1 MFLKRLECLL
11 ILLPVALFIFGCA
24 STEKLV
30 KDTANSDS
38 VAETPSGAEG
48 EAAPRIAELIL
59 GPGDRVDVSVYRNDD
74 LKFTQTIGLSGKIIV
89 PMVGDVQAAGLS
101 VYQLRDKLR
110 EGLSKYIVAPQIY
123 VGVASTQSQKI
134 MVLGE
139 VKTPGIFQ
147 AEGYMTALD
156 IIARAGGTTLD
167 GKKQNVLLIRGTAKK
182 PQVRVLD
189 LEQVFAKGDLK
200 DNAVLQPGDIIYV
213 PRTFIS
219 NVDRFFTHLST
230 ILSPFLQVETGY
242 FLGQQINNSTGS
254 PSITPK

>member
-139 VKTPGIFQ
+139 VRS
-147 AEGYMTALD
+147 EEH
-156 IIARAGGTTLD
+156 
-167 GKKQNVLLIRGTAKK
+167 NV
-182 PQVRVLD
+182 
-189 LEQVFAKGDLK
+189 
-200 DNAVLQPGDIIYV
+200 
-213 PRTFIS
+213 
-219 NVDRFFTHLST
+219 
-230 ILSPFLQVETGY
+230 
-242 FLGQQINNSTGS
+242 
-254 PSITPK
+254 